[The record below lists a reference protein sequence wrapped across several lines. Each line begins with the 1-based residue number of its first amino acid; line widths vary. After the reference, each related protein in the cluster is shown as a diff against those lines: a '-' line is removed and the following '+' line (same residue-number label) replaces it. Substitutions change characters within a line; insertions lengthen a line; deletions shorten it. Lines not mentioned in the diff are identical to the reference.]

1 MGMNSEMKIPGSKK
15 LSLATRELT
24 PSTPMQGRPPHGTS
38 PEEGSFLKVSVRA
51 AHTGN
56 PAALGGG
63 PTQIGKQYT
72 DLSDREAKALCER
85 VQSSIVSQIQ
95 TVTDLQWSD
104 LKIF

>member
-63 PTQIGKQYT
+63 PTQRR
-72 DLSDREAKALCER
+72 LDR
-85 VQSSIVSQIQ
+85 Q
-95 TVTDLQWSD
+95 TIHRSVRPGS
-104 LKIF
+104 KGSM

>member
-56 PAALGGG
+56 PINISLTACSTVPTAGGNECCDDH
-63 PTQIGKQYT
+63 I
-72 DLSDREAKALCER
+72 
-85 VQSSIVSQIQ
+85 SIA
-95 TVTDLQWSD
+95 DH
-104 LKIF
+104 K